1 MSWTTSFLS
10 FARDER
16 VLLASLGIVTFG
28 MISSIYGVLNLVR
41 DDNAIPPPQ
50 PKTQYITQDTED
62 SLQLDTLEKLL
73 DHPNFSIR
81 EISIKILCD
90 RAVNDPAIIEGLL
103 FEITKRSY
111 DDRMRGLRTLALLTG
126 QTLGMQFVHNAWLK
140 RADWLGLDNLE
151 KLHNQKAYSAL
162 VRCLE
167 LCLYDNP
174 PPDLTDSHWDEYYL
188 RDMAERFCFMFLV
201 ELTNKYGPALLI
213 RAKFVEKWLARQ
225 NWGNGPEERLRSF
238 KDYMDFRSNRI
249 VDVVSKVKLSKRG
262 LKALVKVGLI
272 DRAERNKESVEII
285 MGAEEAIQ
293 NGPFA
298 EQQVPRTREHS
309 AEEQRLRRQH
319 REAMV
324 LNDGTRPL
332 GRDDII
338 ERDHGSPA

>member
-1 MSWTTSFLS
+1 L
-10 FARDER
+10 
-16 VLLASLGIVTFG
+16 
-28 MISSIYGVLNLVR
+28 
-41 DDNAIPPPQ
+41 
-50 PKTQYITQDTED
+50 
-62 SLQLDTLEKLL
+62 
-73 DHPNFSIR
+73 
-81 EISIKILCD
+81 
-90 RAVNDPAIIEGLL
+90 
-103 FEITKRSY
+103 
-111 DDRMRGLRTLALLTG
+111 
-126 QTLGMQFVHNAWLK
+126 
-140 RADWLGLDNLE
+140 LGLDNLE
-151 KLHNQKAYSAL
+151 KLHNPKAYSAL

-201 ELTNKYGPALLI
+201 ELTNKYGPNLLI

-225 NWGNGPEERLRSF
+225 DWGDAPEERRRSF
-238 KDYMDFRSNRI
+238 KDYMDFRANRI
-249 VDVVSKVKLSKRG
+249 VDVVTKIRLDRRG
-262 LKALVKVGLI
+262 RKALNKAGLMDKTDSRLNEMPGLI
-272 DRAERNKESVEII
+272 MEVE
-285 MGAEEAIQ
+285 EEAQ
-293 NGPFA
+293 NGPLA